1 VVAVLDAAKTS
12 PASSSPSPEATG
24 PSWQRRSLSAGSS
37 LYGISCSRLRFPTI
51 SLARCATL
59 SPAAATTRGG
69 WREDI
74 LPVALDDN
82 RVWYRYD
89 HLFADFLR
97 EDLEREGSEPLA
109 PLRLRAYERCE
120 DNGLVAEAR
129 WRAASASGR
138 DRAADG
144 K

>member
-1 VVAVLDAAKTS
+1 MTA
-12 PASSSPSPEATG
+12 
-24 PSWQRRSLSAGSS
+24 
-37 LYGISCSRLRFPTI
+37 
-51 SLARCATL
+51 
-59 SPAAATTRGG
+59 RGG

-82 RVWYRYD
+82 RVWYRYH

-97 EDLEREGSEPLA
+97 ENLEREGSEPLA

-120 DNGLVAEAR
+120 DYGLVAEAR
-129 WRAASASGR
+129 WRAVSASGR